1 MEFQILDIFLPEFL
15 LRRKENDI
23 IGICSHHS
31 GIAKNPFPIFHIVYC
46 SYVEKLWNSVGI
58 QIFCFSL
65 HRDFLKVS
73 VQYLWNSDQKW
84 NSASKGGSQ
93 KSENYW
99 NSQPSSSKCA
109 QRKTSEMESYIQR
122 QVDASDLNSVMQ
134 DLFIHWD
141 DRYSAEKFPSAKKFF
156 DRLTKPRTATSSM
169 TNTPDIQD

>member
-84 NSASKGGSQ
+84 NSASKGGITEIG
-93 KSENYW
+93 KLLE
-99 NSQPSSSKCA
+99 
-109 QRKTSEMESYIQR
+109 
-122 QVDASDLNSVMQ
+122 
-134 DLFIHWD
+134 
-141 DRYSAEKFPSAKKFF
+141 FPTKFF
-156 DRLTKPRTATSSM
+156 KMCSEK
-169 TNTPDIQD
+169 DI